1 MSFNR
6 PHNRTGRFK
15 WRGAFS
21 AWLYKSRKCDRRSS
35 TKDLAKR
42 AHPTDKQITEPDLE
56 AVERRAQL
64 FQAVDRLPED
74 QRRVI
79 VMRFADEKSIRDI
92 AGALGR
98 SEGAIK
104 QLQFRGL
111 ETLRAR
117 LAGKVIAAE

>member
-1 MSFNR
+1 
-6 PHNRTGRFK
+6 
-15 WRGAFS
+15 
-21 AWLYKSRKCDRRSS
+21 
-35 TKDLAKR
+35 
-42 AHPTDKQITEPDLE
+42 LE

-64 FQAVDRLPED
+64 FQAVDKLPED

-79 VMRFADEKSIRDI
+79 VMRFADERSIRDI
-92 AGALGR
+92 AGELGR

-117 LAGKVIAAE
+117 LSEK